1 MTTALAE
8 RTEKPAMALSEWSTM
23 KEQATMLVKT
33 GFLPVSIKTAEQA
46 LAIALTGRELG
57 IGMMEAIRGINVIQG
72 KPSVSP
78 QLMLALAIR
87 TQQLESYSM
96 NIVNGDAVVV
106 IKRKGWPEH
115 RVTFGPKEA
124 TALQLSGKD
133 NYKKQPTVMY
143 KWRALAE
150 ALRFTFPD
158 AVSGIYT
165 FDEMGAEMNSEG
177 ELQLNR
183 GVASAAQTSVAMP
196 QEKAVDAVTV
206 PAESEKDVP
215 AITDSERKL
224 LFKIARSA
232 WGDKYEEN
240 LRRYLKA
247 KFNTDSTSALQPYQ
261 FAQAVEDLKEAA
273 TAAEAN
279 AGNAAA

>member
-1 MTTALAE
+1 MTTALTAV
-8 RTEKPAMALSEWSTM
+8 EKPVMAVSEWSTM

-33 GFLPVSIKTAEQA
+33 GFLPPSIKTPEQA

-87 TQQLESYSM
+87 TKELESYSM
-96 NIVNGDAVVV
+96 NIVNGEAVVT
-106 IKRKGWPEH
+106 IKRRGWPEH
-115 RVTFGPKEA
+115 KVTFGAKEA
-124 TALQLSGKD
+124 TALGLSGKD
-133 NYKKQPTVMY
+133 NYKKQATVMY

-165 FDEMGAEMNSEG
+165 YDEMGAEMNPEG

-183 GVASAAQTSVAMP
+183 NAAHVPSVSMP
-196 QEKAVDAVTV
+196 QEKAVEATTV
-206 PAESEKDVP
+206 PNEPEEPGEVFISE
-215 AITDSERKL
+215 AERKM
-224 LFKIARSA
+224 LFKLARAA
-232 WGDKYEEN
+232 WGEKYEDN
-240 LRRYLKA
+240 MRRYLKA
-247 KFNTDSTSALQPYQ
+247 KFNTEHTTKLTEEQFQSAMG
-261 FAQAVEDLKEAA
+261 DLKEAA
-273 TAAEAN
+273 EAAEKN
-279 AGNAAA
+279 AGSPAA